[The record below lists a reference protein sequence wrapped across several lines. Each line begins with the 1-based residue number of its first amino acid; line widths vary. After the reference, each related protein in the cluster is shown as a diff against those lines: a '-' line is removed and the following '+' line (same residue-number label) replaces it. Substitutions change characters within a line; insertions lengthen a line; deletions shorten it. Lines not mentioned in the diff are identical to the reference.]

1 MILCVNISV
10 ALSLLSLSQMSAQ
23 SFNLSLGPGP
33 GRQPPPLTDKYKHL
47 QKLAAEAS
55 HREILIAII
64 IKEMFQHKAVIS
76 TALCTALYCAAQL
89 MLLQY

>member
-23 SFNLSLGPGP
+23 SFNLSLGL

-64 IKEMFQHKAVIS
+64 IKEMFQHKAIIS
-76 TALCTALYCAAQL
+76 TAPLSIVPLKLC
-89 MLLQY
+89 

>member
-1 MILCVNISV
+1 
-10 ALSLLSLSQMSAQ
+10 MSAQ

-76 TALCTALYCAAQL
+76 TALCTALYCAAQV
-89 MLLQY
+89 MLVQY